1 VPLRI
6 PQEIDGLL
14 LLDHDVQ
21 ECLSCDHG

>member
-6 PQEIDGLL
+6 PQNVDGLL
-14 LLDHDVQ
+14 LLEDDVQ